1 MPPAALKSRT
11 AAIFAAG
18 KACKDFQFSMDD
30 FSTLG
35 LTAPLHA
42 GLLAAGY
49 SKPTPIQA
57 AALPA
62 ALAGRDVLGLAQTG
76 TGKTAAFA
84 LPVLQALATHGGRAR
99 PCAPRALVVV
109 PTRELGIQVGS
120 VFDLL
125 GIQLDK
131 NIAVVHGGVS
141 INPQIRQLSAGI
153 DILVATPG
161 RLIDLMAQGK
171 CRLDAVEYF
180 VLDEADRMLDMGF
193 LPAVKKI
200 VAALPKKR
208 QTMFF
213 SATMPDQVSALA
225 AGLLRE
231 HVRVEVTPPSTT
243 VERIAQSV
251 IMLEP
256 TQKAP
261 TLVALLR
268 DPAVKGAIIF
278 TRTKHG
284 ANRLAAQLAG
294 AGIEAAAYH
303 ANKSQNARERALNA
317 FRDGE
322 TRALVATDIAAR
334 GIDVDGVTHVFNFDL
349 PEVAEAYV
357 HRIGRTGRAGREGR
371 AVSLVAPGDRPLL
384 RAIEKLTRQTIAL
397 DAMAAAAPVA
407 LPALKPDRPPQPQRP
422 RRPRPEGGRSTQ
434 PGQGKPAAAKAQAP
448 RPARPA
454 TQAAG
459 AGEATADKSGDAA
472 RRRRRRRPAGGAK
485 PMGAGGPSR
494 GPRPS
499 AE

>member
-1 MPPAALKSRT
+1 
-11 AAIFAAG
+11 
-18 KACKDFQFSMDD
+18 MDD

-35 LTAPLHA
+35 LTAPLNA
-42 GLLAAGY
+42 GLIAAGY

-84 LPVLQALATHGGRAR
+84 LPVLQALANSGGRAR
-99 PCAPRALVVV
+99 PGAPRALVVV
-109 PTRELGIQVGS
+109 PTRELGIQVS
-120 VFDLL
+120 AVFDLL

-213 SATMPDQVSALA
+213 SATMPDQVSTLA

-256 TQKAP
+256 AQKAP

-371 AVSLVAPGDRPLL
+371 AVSLVTPGERPLL
-384 RAIEKLTRQTIAL
+384 RAIEKLTRQTIAPDTML
-397 DAMAAAAPVA
+397 PAAAAA
-407 LPALKPDRPPQPQRP
+407 LPTPKPDRPAQPQRP
-422 RRPRPEGGRSTQ
+422 RRPRPEGARPTQ
-434 PGQGKPAAAKAQAP
+434 AKPAGNRGDAP
-448 RPARPA
+448 RAARPA
-454 TQAAG
+454 PRATEEAG
-459 AGEATADKSGDAA
+459 GEKQGDPA
-472 RRRRRRRPAGGAK
+472 RRRRRHRGNGGGGGAGAK
-485 PMGAGGPSR
+485 PAAASGAGNGNAQRGPR

-499 AE
+499 AG